1 MKAGG
6 GEAGVVVHDLAGYEA
21 YVTGAAHSGRAIVLA
36 SDVYGFQAPLL
47 RQIADK
53 VGDAGYYVVVPDL
66 FHGDPATTTV
76 NFTEWLESHSPVQ
89 FVSITILSRRLDRPK
104 FQSHT
109 PYTWMGQLVH

>member
-1 MKAGG
+1 M
-6 GEAGVVVHDLAGYEA
+6 
-21 YVTGAAHSGRAIVLA
+21 YVCV
-36 SDVYGFQAPLL
+36 FLL
-47 RQIADK
+47 LYVFSITSESRTHLRDNNDADNYRQIADK